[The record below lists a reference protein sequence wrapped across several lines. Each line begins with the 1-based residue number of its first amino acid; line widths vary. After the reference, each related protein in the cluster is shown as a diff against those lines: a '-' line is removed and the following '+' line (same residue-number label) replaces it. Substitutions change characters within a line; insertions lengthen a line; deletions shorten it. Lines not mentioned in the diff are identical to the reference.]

1 MELKKRL
8 LKIVGIIFTIIGLFG
23 SIAIIKSIVSMD
35 IELFAN
41 ISNVIDVI
49 ATLLFLYVGYIFI
62 KYSEGKNHR

>member
-8 LKIVGIIFTIIGLFG
+8 LKIVGIVFIIIGLICI
-23 SIAIIKSIVSMD
+23 IAIIKSVISMD

-41 ISNVIDVI
+41 ISDTIDVI

-62 KYSEGKNHR
+62 KYSEEK